1 MSPRVR
7 REMGRP
13 PSARR
18 PLGRRSHERGQSLTE
33 AAIFITLLMVVLAG
47 LIDLG
52 RMYYTYLALKDAAA
66 EGAAYG
72 SMEPADLAGVE
83 ARVRGESPDGLID
96 WSAAAVHTSF
106 IGPACR
112 GGGVQVEVTITYR
125 FITPFIGSI
134 AGSQSIPLSA
144 EVVNTILAPEC

>member
-1 MSPRVR
+1 MKRLS
-7 REMGRP
+7 
-13 PSARR
+13 SARCS
-18 PLGRRSHERGQSLTE
+18 PGPGSHERGQSLTE
-33 AAIFITLLMVVLAG
+33 AAIFITLLMIVLAG

-83 ARVRGESPDGLID
+83 ARVRGESPGGLID
-96 WSAAAVHTSF
+96 WSGAVVQTHF

-112 GGGVQVEVTITYR
+112 GGGVRVEVSITYS

>member
-1 MSPRVR
+1 MR
-7 REMGRP
+7 RQACERRFPG
-13 PSARR
+13 AR
-18 PLGRRSHERGQSLTE
+18 SCERGQSLTE
-33 AAIFITLLMVVLAG
+33 AAIFITLLMIVLAG

-52 RMYYTYLALKDAAA
+52 RMYYTYLSLKDAAA

-72 SMEPADLAGVE
+72 SMAPTDLAGVE
-83 ARVRGESPDGLID
+83 ARVRGESPGGLVD
-96 WSAAAVHTSF
+96 WSGAAVHTSF

-112 GGGVQVEVTITYR
+112 GGGVRVEVTIRYN